1 MPERTCVRLP
11 LQTGGGALVA
21 LLWTALTASL
31 CCGAAS
37 MALLA
42 FSQLRGKLGSGE
54 DGTVLLVQ
62 ATPVVVALAF
72 GGVAFVLFRA
82 YRRQRATD
90 VEVDARELR
99 FVDGALRGTAIPW
112 GEVESCTITTDRSR
126 SVRRTTGSGTE
137 TEYLDQLRLA
147 RRGEEPR
154 LLAESLDPEEK
165 ASLAELRLA
174 ILGAREARGG
184 RTEASG
190 ADEEPSSVVR
200 CDACGAP
207 VAAVEAAET
216 PCASCG
222 ATVRFDAGTAERI
235 RSAAELGRT
244 TERLEG
250 TVRTLLDQ
258 PSATSANR
266 PLDLFGALVLG
277 LPAAAFGLFALPN
290 AGAVQGFALLAVGVP
305 LAAVVAFLARRAV
318 ADRLALRVLTAG
330 MGARNPA
337 RAGEPPRC
345 RQCGGTLLVRERHVV
360 AICLFCRAENVLG
373 LDLRPAVASAR
384 SRSYELGK
392 VLAKRNASR
401 IGTAVGLAVS
411 VAATALALW
420 AVIAR

>member
-1 MPERTCVRLP
+1 MPDRTCVRLP
-11 LQTGGGALVA
+11 LQTGGGALAA
-21 LLWTALTASL
+21 LLWTALAAGASF
-31 CCGAAS
+31 GAAS
-37 MALLA
+37 LGLVVLTTM
-42 FSQLRGKLGSGE
+42 RGEPGSAG
-54 DGTVLLVQ
+54 GSWLLLVIP
-62 ATPVVVALAF
+62 AVVALAF
-72 GGVAFVLFRA
+72 GSVAFVLHRA

-90 VEVDARELR
+90 VEVGAHELR
-99 FVDGALRGTAIPW
+99 FVDGPLGGTAIPW
-112 GEVESCTITTDRSR
+112 DEVESCTITKDPSR
-126 SVRRTTGSGTE
+126 YVQTTTRSGTT
-137 TEYLDQLRLA
+137 TEYLEQLRLA

-174 ILGAREARGG
+174 ILGACEARGG
-184 RTEASG
+184 HVEGSG
-190 ADEEPSSVVR
+190 AAEEATSVVR

-222 ATVRFDAGTAERI
+222 ATVRFDPGTAEKI
-235 RSAAELGRT
+235 RSASELGRAT
-244 TERLEG
+244 VRLEEV
-250 TVRTLLDQ
+250 VRTLLDQ

-266 PLDLFGALVLG
+266 PLDLFGALVVG
-277 LPAAAFGLFALPN
+277 LPAAAFALFALPGGG
-290 AGAVQGFALLAVGVP
+290 AGRGFALLAVGVP

-318 ADRLALRVLTAG
+318 ADRQALRALTAG

-373 LDLRPAVASAR
+373 LDLRPAAASAR
-384 SRSYELGK
+384 SRGYELGK

-401 IGTAVGLAVS
+401 VRTAVGLAAS
-411 VAATALALW
+411 VAATALALY